1 METLTCEQCSKKWK
15 RQPSRGRKPRLC
27 PKCLTAPQKASQP
40 ISQPSQPVTAKKPAT
55 KLQQNVTPATKLQQN
70 VTADYKFPGPTKWMC
85 KTCGT
90 SIKTE
95 ISLQYEPTHS
105 CQKRL
110 RRVFALELI
119 RA

>member
-1 METLTCEQCSKKWK
+1 MENLTCEQCNKSWK

-27 PKCLTAPQKASQP
+27 PQCLAAPQSN
-40 ISQPSQPVTAKKPAT
+40 SQPVPAKQPKI
-55 KLQQNVTPATKLQQN
+55 KLDHSSVEE
-70 VTADYKFPGPTKWMC
+70 YKFPGPTKWLC

-95 ISLQYEPTHS
+95 INLQYEPTHA

>member
-27 PKCLTAPQKASQP
+27 PKCLAAPQEASQP
-40 ISQPSQPVTAKKPAT
+40 ISQPSQPVTAKK
-55 KLQQNVTPATKLQQN
+55 PATKLQQN

-95 ISLQYEPTHS
+95 ISLQYEPTHR
-105 CQKRL
+105 CQKKL
-110 RRVFALELI
+110 RRIIALELI
-119 RA
+119 RS